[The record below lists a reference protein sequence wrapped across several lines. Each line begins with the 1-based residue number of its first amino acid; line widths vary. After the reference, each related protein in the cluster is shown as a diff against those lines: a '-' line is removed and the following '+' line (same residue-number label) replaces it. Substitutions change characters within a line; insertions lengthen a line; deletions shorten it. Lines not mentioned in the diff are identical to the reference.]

1 MSEFEYPENL
11 RYTTDHEWVK
21 IGDDDIV
28 RVGITA
34 YAQDALGDIVYV
46 DLPEVDD
53 EITAG
58 EGCGEVESTKSVSDL
73 FAPLDGT
80 ITAVNEDLADASE
93 LINSAP
99 YEGGWMFE
107 MKVNDPSAL
116 EGLMDAAAY
125 KASLG

>member
-1 MSEFEYPENL
+1 MADFDYPADL
-11 RYTTDHEWVK
+11 KYTTDHEWVK
-21 IGDDDIV
+21 ITEGDVV

-46 DLPEVDD
+46 DLPEEGDD
-53 EITAG
+53 ITAG
-58 EGCGEVESTKSVSDL
+58 EECGEIESTKSVSDL

-80 ITAVNEDLADASE
+80 VTAVNEDLADASE

-107 MKVNDPSAL
+107 MRISDPSAL
-116 EGLMDAAAY
+116 DSLMDAAAY
-125 KASLG
+125 EASLS